1 MPCDFIVPAQ
11 APPGADLE
19 AHRLLVANA
28 LAQSAALAFGKDEL
42 AAPHRHY
49 GGNQPSTSIV
59 LPRLDPHALGALLAL
74 YEHKVF
80 AQGVVWGINSFDQ
93 WGVELG
99 KAMAKAL
106 VPALA
111 GEAST
116 GLDSSTRALVARI
129 RSARAAD

>member
-1 MPCDFIVPAQ
+1 M
-11 APPGADLE
+11 
-19 AHRLLVANA
+19 ANA
-28 LAQSAALAFGKDEL
+28 LAQSAALAFGKDEP

-49 GGNQPSTSIV
+49 RGNQPSTSIV

-116 GLDSSTRALVARI
+116 GLDSSTRALAARI
-129 RSARAAD
+129 RSTRASD